1 MKFYIG
7 ESGSS
12 GRKFDN
18 IDDFFKALKDLIGT
32 YTEEG
37 EDWFEIEVVRN

>member
-1 MKFYIG
+1 MRFYIG

-18 IDDFFKALKDLIGT
+18 VYDFLKALQDLADT
-32 YTEEG
+32 YAEEG
-37 EDWFEIEVVRN
+37 EDWFEVEVVRD

>member
-7 ESGSS
+7 ECGSS

-18 IDDFFKALKDLIGT
+18 VDDFLKALKDLVGT
-32 YTEEG
+32 YEEEG
-37 EDWFEIEVVRN
+37 EDWFEVEVVRD